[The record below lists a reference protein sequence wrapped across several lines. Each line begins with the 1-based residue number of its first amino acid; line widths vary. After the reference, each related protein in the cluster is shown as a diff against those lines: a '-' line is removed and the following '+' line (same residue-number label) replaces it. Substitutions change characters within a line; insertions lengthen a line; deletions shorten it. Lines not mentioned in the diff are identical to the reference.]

1 MANIINFTN
10 DKFGSI
16 RTIEIEGKPY
26 FAGKD
31 IAACLGYKNTREA
44 ILKYC
49 KGVVKHDTLTKEEYK
64 RFLLFLKAIYID

>member
-26 FAGKD
+26 F
-31 IAACLGYKNTREA
+31 IANDVA
-44 ILKYC
+44 
-49 KGVVKHDTLTKEEYK
+49 
-64 RFLLFLKAIYID
+64 KA